1 MDIFGGMFTHEFIR
15 NALLAST
22 AIALAAGLAG
32 YFLVLRGQVFAAD
45 ALSHV
50 AFTGGVAA
58 LAFGVNEL
66 LGLLVATVFA
76 AVILNFLSVAS
87 RAGDIEIGVLFAL
100 ILGLGVLFLSIYVS
114 GHATSNSRG
123 GVGVLFGS
131 VFGISAGQARTAV
144 VVSIGAATC
153 LLAVARP
160 LLYASVDAAA
170 AAAQGIRVGALGAA
184 FLLVVAVI
192 ASEAVQVSGALLILG
207 LMAAPAAVARN
218 LTTRPYAGLALSA
231 GVALTATWAGI
242 ALSYAVPTL
251 PPSFAMM
258 AVLFGLYLL
267 SAGRATM
274 SGARRSTWT
283 SSTPTGRP
291 QPGQL
296 IPNEPSESS

>member
-1 MDIFGGMFTHEFIR
+1 VDLLSGMLAHEFMR

-22 AIALAAGLAG
+22 GIAVAAGLAG

-66 LGLLVATVFA
+66 FGLLVATVLA
-76 AVILNFLSVAS
+76 AVLLSSLAVAS
-87 RAGDIEIGVLFAL
+87 RAGDVEIGVFFAL

-114 GHATSNSRG
+114 GHATSNSTG

-144 VVSIGAATC
+144 FVSVGAVVC
-153 LLAVARP
+153 LLVIARP
-160 LLYASVDAAA
+160 LLFASVDSAA
-170 AAAQGIRVGALGAA
+170 AAAQGIRVGVLGGA
-184 FLLVVAVI
+184 FLLVVAVV
-192 ASEAVQVSGALLILG
+192 ASEAVQVTGALLILG

-218 LTTRPYAGLALSA
+218 LTTRPYAGMALSA
-231 GVALTATWAGI
+231 GIALVATWSGLT
-242 ALSYAVPTL
+242 LSYAVPTL
-251 PPSFAMM
+251 PPSFAMI

-267 SAGRATM
+267 STGILTMQKERA
-274 SGARRSTWT
+274 
-283 SSTPTGRP
+283 
-291 QPGQL
+291 
-296 IPNEPSESS
+296 